1 MARYTS
7 EESVRHKVTKLLV
20 DQSIEL
26 DNPYNSVAV
35 MVSMLKRTEENRNKI
50 FKIKIKYGKTFVT
63 RVK

>member
-35 MVSMLKRTEENRNKI
+35 MVSMLKRSEENRNKI